1 LQIAKTPIPR
11 QQIALDSSVK
21 TILCLKRPFAVDTS
35 VTACIFR
42 ATLTSASNF
51 SFYGK
56 IKSLAMYAVLKTGG
70 KQYKVSEND
79 VIIVERLSG
88 ESGAKINLDNVLM
101 IGEGENTTVGTPIIE
116 GALVAAEV
124 LEHKRGDKITVFK
137 KKRRKNYRRT
147 MGHRQ
152 ELTVLRITDILTAGE
167 KKPPAKKTKAEPKTG
182 TPKETESKVKAQ
194 TKADTSKADGAKTK
208 RTPSKK
214 TAVKKEK

>member
-1 LQIAKTPIPR
+1 
-11 QQIALDSSVK
+11 
-21 TILCLKRPFAVDTS
+21 
-35 VTACIFR
+35 
-42 ATLTSASNF
+42 
-51 SFYGK
+51 
-56 IKSLAMYAVLKTGG
+56 MYAVLKTGG
-70 KQYKVSEND
+70 KQYKVSQND

-88 ESGAKINLDNVLM
+88 ESGAKINLDKVLM
-101 IGEGENTTVGTPIIE
+101 IGEGENTTVGTPTIE

-152 ELTVLRITDILTAGE
+152 ELTVLRITDILAAGE
-167 KKPPAKKTKAEPKTG
+167 KKPVAKKTKAEPKTG
-182 TPKETESKVKAQ
+182 APKETKGKVKAQTKAEPKTGAPKGTKGKVKAQ
-194 TKADTSKADGAKTK
+194 TKADTSKADATKTK

>member
-1 LQIAKTPIPR
+1 
-11 QQIALDSSVK
+11 
-21 TILCLKRPFAVDTS
+21 
-35 VTACIFR
+35 
-42 ATLTSASNF
+42 
-51 SFYGK
+51 
-56 IKSLAMYAVLKTGG
+56 MYAVLKTGG

-79 VIIVERLSG
+79 VIIVERLTG
-88 ESGAKINLDNVLM
+88 ESGAKINLDEVLM

-167 KKPPAKKTKAEPKTG
+167 KKTAAKKTKAKVDTTKKTKS
-182 TPKETESKVKAQ
+182 TVKAQ
-194 TKADTSKADGAKTK
+194 SKTDKSKNDTAKTK
-208 RTPSKK
+208 RTPSRK
-214 TAVKKEK
+214 TAAKKD

>member
-1 LQIAKTPIPR
+1 
-11 QQIALDSSVK
+11 
-21 TILCLKRPFAVDTS
+21 
-35 VTACIFR
+35 
-42 ATLTSASNF
+42 
-51 SFYGK
+51 
-56 IKSLAMYAVLKTGG
+56 MYAVLKTGG

-79 VIIVERLSG
+79 VIIVERLTG
-88 ESGAKINLDNVLM
+88 ESGAKINLNEVLM

-167 KKPPAKKTKAEPKTG
+167 KKTAAKKTKAKVDTPKT
-182 TPKETESKVKAQ
+182 TKSKVKAQ
-194 TKADTSKADGAKTK
+194 SKADKSKSDTAKTK
-208 RTPSKK
+208 RTPSRK
-214 TAVKKEK
+214 TAAKKD

>member
-1 LQIAKTPIPR
+1 
-11 QQIALDSSVK
+11 
-21 TILCLKRPFAVDTS
+21 
-35 VTACIFR
+35 
-42 ATLTSASNF
+42 
-51 SFYGK
+51 
-56 IKSLAMYAVLKTGG
+56 MYAVLKTGG
-70 KQYKVSEND
+70 KQYKVSQND

-88 ESGAKINLDNVLM
+88 ESGAKINLDKVLM
-101 IGEGENTTVGTPIIE
+101 IGEGENTTVGTPTIE

-167 KKPPAKKTKAEPKTG
+167 KKPSAKKTKAEPKTG
-182 TPKETESKVKAQ
+182 APKETKGKVKAQ